1 MLDKIKFLEMLTSIV
16 EIAKTQENT
25 LTQDEIKSYFNGME
39 LEAEHYDHI
48 YAYLAENQIKV
59 KGFLYTPP
67 KKETNYENEIDENL
81 DNAKIEQNKK
91 QDTKQNKTINEVK
104 NTERPQSKED
114 SKFLKMY
121 LEDLDCL
128 IRLTDGEEEVFLK
141 QLISGEES
149 VQKPLMEH
157 WLFKVVDIA
166 RTYEGKGALLE
177 DLIQEGN
184 MGLITGLQ
192 ELLGRKDK
200 IDGVEYLKE
209 SVEKA
214 MIEYI
219 DELND
224 GDDWSNAVVAKT
236 NLLSEAARYLA
247 EEFGRVATI
256 KELSEYTKIPVEEIE
271 DILMLSLDAI
281 ETGIGDIVME
291 ENIQN
296 QMQKEKTIIDWNK
309 RGSL

>member
-1 MLDKIKFLEMLTSIV
+1 MLDKMKFLEMLTSIV

-25 LTQDEIKSYFNGME
+25 ITQDEIKSYFNGME

-67 KKETNYENEIDENL
+67 VKEVEYEDTVTENLKETNTDSV
-81 DNAKIEQNKK
+81 KTTKTTEQ
-91 QDTKQNKTINEVK
+91 
-104 NTERPQSKED
+104 PQSKED

-128 IRLTDGEEEVFLK
+128 TRLTSGEEEVFLK

-184 MGLITGLQ
+184 MGLLTGLQ
-192 ELLGRKDK
+192 ELLGKK
-200 IDGVEYLKE
+200 ENIDGAEYLKE
-209 SVEKA
+209 CIEMF
-214 MIEYI
+214 MIDYI

-224 GDDWSNAVVAKT
+224 GDDWSNAVIAKT
-236 NLLSEAARYLA
+236 NLLSEAAKYLA
-247 EEFGRVATI
+247 EELGRVATV
-256 KELSEYTKIPVEEIE
+256 KELSEYTKISEEEIE
-271 DILMLSLDAI
+271 DILTLSLDAI
-281 ETGIGDIVME
+281 ETGIGDIVMK

-296 QMQKEKTIIDWNK
+296 EIQKGNVMIDWNK
-309 RGSL
+309 RLD

>member
-1 MLDKIKFLEMLTSIV
+1 MLDKMKFLEMLTSIV

-25 LTQDEIKSYFNGME
+25 ITQDEIKSYFNGME

-59 KGFLYTPP
+59 KGFLYTP
-67 KKETNYENEIDENL
+67 KGKEAED
-81 DNAKIEQNKK
+81 IEQ
-91 QDTKQNKTINEVK
+91 
-104 NTERPQSKED
+104 PQSKED

-121 LEDLDCL
+121 LEDLASL
-128 IRLTDGEEEVFLK
+128 TRLSDGEEEVFLK

-149 VQKPLMEH
+149 VQKALMEH

-184 MGLITGLQ
+184 MGLLTGLQ
-192 ELLGRKDK
+192 ELLGRKDN
-200 IDGVEYLKE
+200 IDGAEYLKE
-209 SVEKA
+209 SIEKA
-214 MIEYI
+214 MIDYI

-247 EEFGRVATI
+247 EELGRVATI
-256 KELSEYTKIPVEEIE
+256 KELSEYTKISEEEIE
-271 DILMLSLDAI
+271 DILTLSLDAI
-281 ETGIGDIVME
+281 ETGIGDIVMK

-296 QMQKEKTIIDWNK
+296 EIQKGNAMIDWNK
-309 RGSL
+309 RFD

>member
-1 MLDKIKFLEMLTSIV
+1 MLDKMKFLEMLTSIV

-39 LEAEHYDHI
+39 LEEEHYDYI

-67 KKETNYENEIDENL
+67 VKEAEN
-81 DNAKIEQNKK
+81 IEQ
-91 QDTKQNKTINEVK
+91 
-104 NTERPQSKED
+104 PQSKED

-121 LEDLDCL
+121 LEDLASL
-128 IRLTDGEEEVFLK
+128 TRLTAGEEEVFLK

-149 VQKPLMEH
+149 VQKALMEH

-166 RTYEGKGALLE
+166 RTYEGKGVLLE

-184 MGLITGLQ
+184 MGLLTGLQ
-192 ELLGRKDK
+192 ELLGRKDNM
-200 IDGVEYLKE
+200 DGAEYLKE
-209 SVEKA
+209 SIEKA
-214 MIEYI
+214 MIDYI
-219 DELND
+219 DDLND

-236 NLLSEAARYLA
+236 NLLSEAAKYLA
-247 EEFGRVATI
+247 EELGRVATI
-256 KELSEYTKIPVEEIE
+256 KELSEYTKISEEEIE

-281 ETGIGDIVME
+281 ETGIGDIIMK

-296 QMQKEKTIIDWNK
+296 EIQKGNAMIDWNK
-309 RGSL
+309 RFD